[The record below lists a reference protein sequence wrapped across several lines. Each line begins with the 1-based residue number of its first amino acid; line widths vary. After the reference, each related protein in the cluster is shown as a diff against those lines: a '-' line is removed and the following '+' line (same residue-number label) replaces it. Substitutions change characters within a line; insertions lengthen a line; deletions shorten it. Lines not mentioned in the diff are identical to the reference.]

1 MHDISSAHPA
11 PASGA
16 DLRTYAPIGDGRTVA
31 LIGRN
36 GRVDWMPLPNLD
48 STPVFARLLDDAT
61 GGCID
66 LEPVEPYTV
75 TRRYVADTNVLT
87 TTYETASGRARV
99 TDTMVTG
106 VAGRLPWAE
115 LARRV
120 EGISGAV
127 EFAWAVTPGTRLQT
141 AGPWLERVHGRRI
154 LRVGTTSLAVDGED
168 HGESDADDVDGR
180 PAISG
185 RFGTDEGSR
194 HLIVISATDGEPLH
208 FPVPANVQRG
218 IDRTVDQWRLWSR
231 EFGYDGPWAPHVQR
245 SALALKLLVY
255 APTGAIAAAATTSLP
270 ENPRGG
276 KNWEYRLAWVRD
288 LAYTA
293 RALVRFGLR
302 EETHASISW
311 LGRTIREQ
319 GPDLHVMYDL
329 GGGTIDGTREF
340 DVDGWRGIGP
350 VVAGNPANDQ
360 LQLGVY
366 GDLFSICRTYV
377 DAGNVLDTETG
388 RLLAIMADRTCDL
401 WRNPDSGM
409 WELSE
414 VQHYTSSKMG
424 CWQALRDAVY
434 LGELGVIPGPVER
447 WRDEMTRVEAW
458 VHEHGWSEEAGA
470 YVMHPGTTDLDASVL
485 LHAESGFD
493 RGERMSRTI
502 DRLTAE
508 LGAGPLLYR
517 YTGMDREEHTFV
529 ACAFWRA
536 GALACVGRHD
546 EAIAAMDDLVARGND
561 VGIFAEMISEH
572 DGAFWGNLPQALSH
586 LALVN
591 AALTMERLV
600 PEEVLGDR

>member
-1 MHDISSAHPA
+1 MHDTSSARPA
-11 PASGA
+11 PAAGA

-99 TDTMVTG
+99 TDAMVTG

-120 EGISGAV
+120 EGLSGAV

-141 AGPWLERVHGRRI
+141 AGPWLERVHERRI
-154 LRVGTTSLAVDGED
+154 LRVGATSLAVDGEH
-168 HGESDADDVDGR
+168 HGESGADDVDGR

-185 RFGTDEGSR
+185 RFDTDEGSR

-218 IDRTVDQWRLWSR
+218 IERTVDQWRLWSR

-255 APTGAIAAAATTSLP
+255 SPTGAIAAAATTSLP

-311 LGRTIREQ
+311 LVRTIREQ

-388 RLLAIMADRTCDL
+388 RLLADMADRTCDL

-409 WELSE
+409 WELAE

-424 CWQALRDAVY
+424 CWQALRDAVH

-458 VHEHGWSEEAGA
+458 VHEHGWSEQAGA

-493 RGERMSRTI
+493 RGTRMSQTI

-546 EAIAAMDDLVARGND
+546 EAVAAMDDLVARGND

>member
-1 MHDISSAHPA
+1 MHDTSPDRPA
-11 PASGA
+11 PAPGV

-31 LIGRN
+31 LVGRN

-48 STPVFARLLDDAT
+48 STPVFARLIDDVT

-66 LEPVEPYTV
+66 LEPVEAYTV
-75 TRRYVADTNVLT
+75 RRRYVANTNVLVT
-87 TTYETASGRARV
+87 TFDTASGRARV

-115 LARRV
+115 LARRIDGV
-120 EGISGAV
+120 KGTV

-141 AGPWLERVHGRRI
+141 AGPWLEHVRDRRI
-154 LRVGTTSLAVDGED
+154 LRVGATSLAVDGENHD
-168 HGESDADDVDGR
+168 PSDADDIDGR

-185 RFGTDEGSR
+185 RFTTGEGSR
-194 HLIVISATDGEPLH
+194 HLLVISATDGEPLH
-208 FPVPANVQRG
+208 FPVPGNVQRG

-231 EFGYDGPWAPHVQR
+231 EFGYSGPWARDVQR
-245 SALALKLLVY
+245 SALALKLLIY

-270 ENPRGG
+270 ESARGG

-311 LGRTIREQ
+311 LVRTIREQ

-329 GGGTIDGTREF
+329 RGGIIDGTQTF
-340 DVDGWRGIGP
+340 DVAGWRGIGP

-377 DAGNVLDTETG
+377 DAGNVLDTATG
-388 RLLAIMADRTCDL
+388 RLLANMADRTCDV

-409 WELSE
+409 WELDD

-424 CWQALRDAVY
+424 CWQALRDAVH
-434 LGELGVIPGPVER
+434 LAELDVIPGEPER
-447 WRDEMTRVEAW
+447 WRTEMALIEAW
-458 VHEHGWSEEAGA
+458 VHEHGWSDDAGA
-470 YVMHPGTTDLDASVL
+470 YVMHPGTSDLDASVL

-536 GALACVGRHD
+536 SALACVGRHE
-546 EAIAAMDDLVARGND
+546 EALAAMDDLVSRGND
-561 VGIFAEMISEH
+561 VGIFAEMISED

-586 LALVN
+586 LALIN
-591 AALTMERLV
+591 AALTMEQLI
-600 PEEVLGDR
+600 PAEVLGDR